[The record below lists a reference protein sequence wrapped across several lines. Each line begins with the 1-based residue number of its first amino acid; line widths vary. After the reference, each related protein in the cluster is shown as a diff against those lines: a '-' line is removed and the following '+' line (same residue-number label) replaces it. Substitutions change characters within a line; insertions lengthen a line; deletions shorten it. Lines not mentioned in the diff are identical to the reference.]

1 MKYSKIFFISSI
13 IFLSSCTYYEKLFK
27 ETKKPFIPTIT
38 ISSKVVIDDL
48 WSVSAGDGSNQ
59 ESNILQPSLDKNNNV
74 YVIDS
79 DGLITSINYENGK
92 KNWSN
97 NLGLNV
103 TSGIT
108 FYNNTLFFGTSE
120 GKLYA
125 YNLELLENND
135 EFLGSVDVPFFST
148 NLKPNWHTQLSS
160 EVTTPVTGSYNN
172 IFFKT
177 NDGDTFSVDMDSGLI
192 NWRNINRNVVL
203 SLRGSGSI
211 AADSEN
217 IYVARDDG
225 TLVSLLQDSGKL
237 NWYASISP
245 KSGRTVLE
253 SLRDVEMTP
262 YNDFGVIY
270 AGSYQGNLIAADSLS
285 GNLLWSNA
293 ISVATNVVADEK
305 NIYTSSTD
313 GYLYSI
319 GKYDG
324 IILWKTQLTKGQYL
338 SQPLLFEDKVI
349 VLNES
354 GFISILDKLD
364 GNVLKYEKIVDEIDY
379 QIKLIKV
386 NKSFLILS
394 KSGRLT
400 AFSISERNYEKFNL
414 FSW

>member
-148 NLKPNWHTQLSS
+148 CK
-160 EVTTPVTGSYNN
+160 
-172 IFFKT
+172 
-177 NDGDTFSVDMDSGLI
+177 
-192 NWRNINRNVVL
+192 
-203 SLRGSGSI
+203 
-211 AADSEN
+211 
-217 IYVARDDG
+217 
-225 TLVSLLQDSGKL
+225 
-237 NWYASISP
+237 
-245 KSGRTVLE
+245 
-253 SLRDVEMTP
+253 
-262 YNDFGVIY
+262 
-270 AGSYQGNLIAADSLS
+270 
-285 GNLLWSNA
+285 
-293 ISVATNVVADEK
+293 
-305 NIYTSSTD
+305 
-313 GYLYSI
+313 
-319 GKYDG
+319 
-324 IILWKTQLTKGQYL
+324 
-338 SQPLLFEDKVI
+338 
-349 VLNES
+349 
-354 GFISILDKLD
+354 
-364 GNVLKYEKIVDEIDY
+364 
-379 QIKLIKV
+379 
-386 NKSFLILS
+386 
-394 KSGRLT
+394 T
-400 AFSISERNYEKFNL
+400 AFGLAVPIPRL
-414 FSW
+414 P

>member
-1 MKYSKIFFISSI
+1 MVIFAYSRKSSGRI
-13 IFLSSCTYYEKLFK
+13 NLPS
-27 ETKKPFIPTIT
+27 
-38 ISSKVVIDDL
+38 
-48 WSVSAGDGSNQ
+48 
-59 ESNILQPSLDKNNNV
+59 ESRLTDFN
-74 YVIDS
+74 
-79 DGLITSINYENGK
+79 
-92 KNWSN
+92 
-97 NLGLNV
+97 
-103 TSGIT
+103 
-108 FYNNTLFFGTSE
+108 
-120 GKLYA
+120 
-125 YNLELLENND
+125 
-135 EFLGSVDVPFFST
+135 
-148 NLKPNWHTQLSS
+148 
-160 EVTTPVTGSYNN
+160 
-172 IFFKT
+172 
-177 NDGDTFSVDMDSGLI
+177 
-192 NWRNINRNVVL
+192 
-203 SLRGSGSI
+203 
-211 AADSEN
+211 SEN

-313 GYLYSI
+313 GNLYSI

-354 GFISILDKLD
+354 GFISVLDKLD

-379 QIKLIKV
+379 QIKLCLLYT
-386 NKSFLILS
+386 SD
-394 KSGRLT
+394 
-400 AFSISERNYEKFNL
+400 AADE
-414 FSW
+414 